1 MIGYHIAI
9 EEGVWPIYCTVI
21 SLRSGT
27 LNIPNASSYYVCVLD
42 EDTTPLGS
50 SGRRLDILLR
60 LIGILAGIVPT
71 LPECD
76 GAIITP

>member
-1 MIGYHIAI
+1 MIGYPIAI
-9 EEGVWPIYCTVI
+9 ERVCTSSIV
-21 SLRSGT
+21 RSSVSVPALST
-27 LNIPNASSYYVCVLD
+27 FLVRRHTMSAYVD

-50 SGRRLDILLR
+50 FGRRLDILLR
-60 LIGILAGIVPT
+60 LIGILAVIVPT